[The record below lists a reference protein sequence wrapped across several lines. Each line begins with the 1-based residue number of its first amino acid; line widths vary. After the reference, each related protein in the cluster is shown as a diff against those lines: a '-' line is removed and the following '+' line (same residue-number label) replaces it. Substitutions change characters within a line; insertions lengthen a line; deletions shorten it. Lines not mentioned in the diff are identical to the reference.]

1 MNPKVLPWITSCWRV
16 HRVHPFLTL
25 CARRLQDQAK
35 QIKELKEHLSSNEHV
50 KAPSETQA
58 SSTSES
64 LCAEVEQAR
73 EREELWKM
81 CARNKISYTSFEPG
95 DCALFLPT
103 SSGCAPCG
111 TSLYFVRTHSR
122 RQLIRDVPAPAYAL
136 RRLMPALCS
145 SFSSPNQHFLIRTHA
160 DFFFGLMPALAPHS
174 HFPFIVCQDSVPDSF
189 FLPVYVEISSRS
201 IGGAHSDTSPT
212 SPCLLLEL
220 TLDAKLNTSS
230 DMSSTRP
237 IALSTHTHANTHTHY
252 TRSF

>member
-16 HRVHPFLTL
+16 HRVHPFLTW

-111 TSLYFVRTHSR
+111 TSIFFCTHALPPSAHPR
-122 RQLIRDVPAPAYAL
+122 RAGACHAL
-136 RRLMPALCS
+136 PRLMPALFS
-145 SFSSPNQHFLIRTHA
+145 SFSSLSQNFFVRTRIFSLA
-160 DFFFGLMPALAPHS
+160 DARA
-174 HFPFIVCQDSVPDSF
+174 
-189 FLPVYVEISSRS
+189 Y
-201 IGGAHSDTSPT
+201 T
-212 SPCLLLEL
+212 
-220 TLDAKLNTSS
+220 KLN
-230 DMSSTRP
+230 ST
-237 IALSTHTHANTHTHY
+237 N
-252 TRSF
+252 